1 MYGEEN
7 LDSLKDHFA
16 FLLQRPTI
24 AFDEQACKEEWLEL
38 KLYYNRG
45 GLRLP
50 AKEFWKEMFTNYSER
65 FPNLLVIIELCLVM
79 PVQTACC
86 ERGNS
91 CLNRV
96 MTDFRSSLDVSTVDA
111 LMFIALNGPN
121 HSDYN
126 ATRAVARWLNSGQR
140 LRRPQRMDT
149 D

>member
-1 MYGEEN
+1 
-7 LDSLKDHFA
+7 
-16 FLLQRPTI
+16 
-24 AFDEQACKEEWLEL
+24 
-38 KLYYNRG
+38 
-45 GLRLP
+45 
-50 AKEFWKEMFTNYSER
+50 MFTNYSER

-126 ATRAVARWLNSGQR
+126 ATRAVARWLNSGER